1 MSTAGRAIAPFL
13 PAPDGSV
20 NPRAPGPFAFAD
32 KDYVTD
38 ILQTAGFSNIS
49 VTSYTATLRVADSLA
64 EAVAFQTR
72 IGPAA
77 RVMSELEGDQR
88 TAALAAVEE
97 AFRPLDQGNGL
108 HMDSAVWLVS
118 ARA

>member
-13 PAPDGSV
+13 PASDGPG

-32 KDYVTD
+32 EGYVTE
-38 ILQTAGFSNIS
+38 ILQSAGFSNIS
-49 VTSYTATLRVADSLA
+49 ITSHTATLRVADTLA

-88 TAALAAVEE
+88 AAALGAVED
-97 AFRPLDQGNGL
+97 AFRPLDQGDGL
-108 HMDSAVWLVS
+108 HMGSAVWLVS
-118 ARA
+118 AKA